1 MPRIPRVSVLLP
13 CYNAQET
20 LNQSIDSLDAQT
32 FEDFE
37 VIAVDDGSNDQTHDI
52 LKAWAARTPRITVQ
66 SIPHA
71 GIVPALSA
79 AASVS
84 SGEFLAR
91 MDADDIALPERLAR
105 QVELM
110 DSQTHLALCGTNVEY
125 FPQELV
131 RDGARRYQKWIN
143 GITRSDQME
152 NDLFVECPIPHPTLM
167 MKRAA
172 FERVGGYVQTDW
184 PEDYDLILRFWANG
198 MKMGKVPEVLLRW
211 REHPDRLS
219 RTDTRYSDGAF
230 RRCKVQYLGK
240 RIGERSVVVWGAGP
254 VGKAFARE
262 LLGQSHRVVA
272 FVDLDPRKIG
282 QRIYDI
288 PVIPPSEI
296 KGYRNS
302 YVVAAV
308 GSATARSQIRT
319 DLAAAGFR
327 EPEEFCAVA

>member
-1 MPRIPRVSVLLP
+1 
-13 CYNAQET
+13 
-20 LNQSIDSLDAQT
+20 
-32 FEDFE
+32 
-37 VIAVDDGSNDQTHDI
+37 
-52 LKAWAARTPRITVQ
+52 
-66 SIPHA
+66 
-71 GIVPALSA
+71 
-79 AASVS
+79 
-84 SGEFLAR
+84 
-91 MDADDIALPERLAR
+91 
-105 QVELM
+105 
-110 DSQTHLALCGTNVEY
+110 
-125 FPQELV
+125 
-131 RDGARRYQKWIN
+131 
-143 GITRSDQME
+143 ME

-296 KGYRNS
+296 KCYRNS